1 MYQGIGTASN
11 YERIIIEIGSGDGR
25 LLTNLANLY
34 DKENIL
40 LIGIEIDQ
48 HQYTSSCTR
57 IKGREKNNRIQFVNG
72 SFENVLA
79 GFQDNTID
87 TVISVLPHPN
97 YIDRANQ
104 DTWIPIYKTML
115 AKMKAHGDF
124 ILVTEI
130 IDELLQPVS
139 PAIYRSWKAWLVEAL
154 SSIGFSLLAFID
166 DGAPSCF
173 SSHYLDKFMDDP
185 ERIRIITLVLT
196 KKCSVE

>member
-1 MYQGIGTASN
+1 MSQGIGSVN
-11 YERIIIEIGSGDGR
+11 KYEKIIVEIGSGDGR

-34 DKENIL
+34 DKENNL

-48 HQYTSSCTR
+48 PQYISSCTR
-57 IKGREKNNRIQFVNG
+57 IKGRKKNNSVQFINE
-72 SFENVLA
+72 SLENVLA

-104 DTWIPIYKTML
+104 DKWIPIYNTIL
-115 AKMKAHGDF
+115 GKMKAHGDF
-124 ILVTEI
+124 ILVTET

-139 PAIYRSWKAWLVEAL
+139 PSNYRVWKAWLVETF
-154 SSIGFSLLAFID
+154 SSIGFDLLAVID

-173 SSHYLDKFMDDP
+173 SSHYLDKFLDDP
-185 ERIRIITLVLT
+185 ERIRIVTLMLT
-196 KKCSVE
+196 KNQT

>member
-1 MYQGIGTASN
+1 MSQGIGSVN
-11 YERIIIEIGSGDGR
+11 KYEKIIVEIGSGDGR

-34 DKENIL
+34 DKENNL

-48 HQYTSSCTR
+48 PQYISSCTR
-57 IKGREKNNRIQFVNG
+57 IKGRKKNNSVQFINE
-72 SFENVLA
+72 SLENVLA

-104 DTWIPIYKTML
+104 DKWIPIYNTIL
-115 AKMKAHGDF
+115 GKMKAHGDF
-124 ILVTEI
+124 ILVTET

-139 PAIYRSWKAWLVEAL
+139 PSNYRVWKAWLVETF
-154 SSIGFSLLAFID
+154 SSIGFDLLAVID

-173 SSHYLDKFMDDP
+173 SSHYLDKFLDDP
-185 ERIRIITLVLT
+185 ERIRIMTLMLT
-196 KKCSVE
+196 KNQT

>member
-1 MYQGIGTASN
+1 MYQGIGTTSN
-11 YERIIIEIGSGDGR
+11 YEKVIIEIGSGDGR

-34 DKENIL
+34 DKENSL

-57 IKGREKNNRIQFVNG
+57 IKDWKKNNRIQFVNG

-79 GFQDNTID
+79 DFQDNTID

-97 YIDRANQ
+97 YIDRASQ
-104 DTWIPIYKTML
+104 DIWIPIYKTML
-115 AKMKAHGDF
+115 DKMKAHGDF

-139 PAIYRSWKAWLVEAL
+139 PSNYRVWKAWLVEAF
-154 SSIGFSLLAFID
+154 SSIGFDLLAVID

-185 ERIRIITLVLT
+185 ERIRIITLILS
-196 KKCSVE
+196 KMQS

>member
-1 MYQGIGTASN
+1 MSQGIGGPINN
-11 YERIIIEIGSGDGR
+11 YEKIIIEIGSGDGR

-34 DKENIL
+34 DKGNTL

-48 HQYTSSCTR
+48 SQYTNSCVR
-57 IKGREKNNRIQFVNG
+57 IKGRERKSTIQFVNEP
-72 SFENVLA
+72 FENVLA

-97 YIDRANQ
+97 YIDKSNQ
-104 DTWIPIYKTML
+104 DTWIPIYATIL
-115 AKMKAHGDF
+115 GKMKVHGDF

-139 PAIYRSWKAWLVEAL
+139 PSNYRVWKKWLAETF
-154 SSIGFSLLAFID
+154 SSIGFDLLTVID

-185 ERIRIITLVLT
+185 ERIRIMTLVLT
-196 KKCSVE
+196 KKQT

>member
-1 MYQGIGTASN
+1 MHQGIGSVNN
-11 YERIIIEIGSGDGR
+11 YEKIIIEIGSGDGR

-34 DKENIL
+34 DKENTL

-48 HQYTSSCTR
+48 PQYISSCTR
-57 IKGREKNNRIQFVNG
+57 IKGRKKNNIIQFING

-104 DTWIPIYKTML
+104 DAWIPIYRAIL
-115 AKMKAHGDF
+115 GKMKEHGDF

-139 PAIYRSWKAWLVEAL
+139 PSNYRDWKTWLAETF
-154 SSIGFSLLAFID
+154 SSIGFNLLAVID

-185 ERIRIITLVLT
+185 ERIRIITMVLT
-196 KKCSVE
+196 KEQS

>member
-1 MYQGIGTASN
+1 MSQGIGPINN
-11 YERIIIEIGSGDGR
+11 YEKIIIEIGSGDGR

-34 DKENIL
+34 DKGNTL

-48 HQYTSSCTR
+48 SQYANSCVR
-57 IKGREKNNRIQFVNG
+57 IKGRERKSTIQFVNQP
-72 SFENVLA
+72 FENVLS

-97 YIDRANQ
+97 YIDKSNQ
-104 DTWIPIYKTML
+104 DMWIPIYKTIVG
-115 AKMKAHGDF
+115 KMKVHGDF

-139 PAIYRSWKAWLVEAL
+139 PSNYRVWKKWLAETF
-154 SSIGFSLLAFID
+154 SSIGFDLLTVID

-185 ERIRIITLVLT
+185 ERIRIMTLVLT
-196 KKCSVE
+196 KKQT